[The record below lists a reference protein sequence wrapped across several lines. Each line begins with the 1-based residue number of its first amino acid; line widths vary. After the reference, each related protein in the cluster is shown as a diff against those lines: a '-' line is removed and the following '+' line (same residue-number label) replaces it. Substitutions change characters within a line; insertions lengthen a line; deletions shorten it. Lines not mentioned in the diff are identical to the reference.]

1 MAESNKKEEELVEVV
16 VVGRWDRIVVFADR
30 VCVGSVVF
38 VFNVSLDG
46 VVKPDG
52 VDDSSIWRG
61 LDGVEDVLE
70 EILFPN
76 GCFGGNG

>member
-1 MAESNKKEEELVEVV
+1 MAESNKKEDVLVEVV
-16 VVGRWDRIVVFADR
+16 VVDCWDRIVVFVDR

-46 VVKPDG
+46 VVKTDG
-52 VDDSSIWRG
+52 VDEIPMLRG

-76 GCFGGNG
+76 GCLGGNG